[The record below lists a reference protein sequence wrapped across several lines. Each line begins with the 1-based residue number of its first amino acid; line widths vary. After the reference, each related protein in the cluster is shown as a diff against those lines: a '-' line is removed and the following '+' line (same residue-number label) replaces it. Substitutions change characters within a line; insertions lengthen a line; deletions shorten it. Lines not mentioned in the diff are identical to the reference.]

1 MQSTMFIKQAKELA
15 TKITTGI
22 SPLASH
28 EEEQAWGNGVQK
40 ELNALFAGLANPT
53 LPSAFRLRDAAL
65 AAGFTISPATREKL
79 AAFENW
85 SC

>member
-22 SPLASH
+22 SSLASH
-28 EEEQAWGNGVQK
+28 EEAETWGNGVQK
-40 ELNALFAGLANPT
+40 ELNSLFSGLANPT
-53 LPSAFRLRDAAL
+53 LPSAFRLRDVAL
-65 AAGFTISPATREKL
+65 ENGFTISPATREKL

>member
-15 TKITTGI
+15 AKITTGI

-28 EEEQAWGNGVQK
+28 EETQDWGNNIQK
-40 ELNALFAGLANPT
+40 ELNNLFSGLANPT
-53 LPSAFRLRDAAL
+53 LPSAFHLRDVAVGK
-65 AAGFTISPATREKL
+65 GFTIPPAAREKL